1 MHLLDINFFYL
12 CPFFLLEHSQVLL
25 DDGKAERV
33 ILAYPSGVHGA
44 QEALTEYRV
53 LGPTI
58 NGCSWLELRPL
69 TGRKHQI
76 P

>member
-1 MHLLDINFFYL
+1 MHLLGINFFIYV
-12 CPFFLLEHSQVLL
+12 PFFLLEHAQVLL
-25 DDGKAERV
+25 DEGKAERV
-33 ILAYPSGVHGA
+33 ILAHPSGVDGA
-44 QEALTEYRV
+44 QDALTEYRV